1 MVQWDNRIGNSVSSN
16 VYQAYIEDD
25 QTQSFR
31 GSKSRNKVS
40 VGEPAEG
47 SLLVFDH
54 CALCALIWTLKTL
67 PSEGM
72 WPRWISRLFPLPK
85 FPPET
90 VRVCVC
96 VCAFLCARARFR
108 VFLCSRCA
116 CYFASDINCVQLW
129 IALFV
134 ELQVLETFNW
144 KIFNEKVLAVDH
156 SAHMSMKD
164 AAKCEN

>member
-54 CALCALIWTLKTL
+54 CASALWFEHSKLCLARECGRDEFRGSSICQNFHRRQCVSACACAL
-67 PSEGM
+67 
-72 WPRWISRLFPLPK
+72 
-85 FPPET
+85 
-90 VRVCVC
+90 
-96 VCAFLCARARFR
+96 LCARARFR